1 MGFTCKFAEFVRHCY
16 TNGYTKNLEPQ
27 TCYIQLSAAAGHAG
41 VSFCLPHQIMPKL
54 PEQLLQ
60 LGLLQPAKSMFHL
73 PSGALVVRLLQPV
86 DSVICRRL
94 CREHAKGCR
103 HFSILGLKWLHTI
116 LRLLRVCCEYSQFCD
131 AAGHAVWLLQPVRSL
146 GCCSLSFS
154 AVAAWA
160 VAPWADRTD
169 EAYIPRVYH
178 WPESHVPAKFTANL
192 TAKYN

>member
-1 MGFTCKFAEFVRHCY
+1 
-16 TNGYTKNLEPQ
+16 
-27 TCYIQLSAAAGHAG
+27 
-41 VSFCLPHQIMPKL
+41 MPKL

-60 LGLLQPAKSMFHL
+60 PGLLQPAKSWFHL

-131 AAGHAVWLLQPVRSL
+131 AAGHAVWLLQPVRS
-146 GCCSLSFS
+146 CCSLGAPVQLFS
-154 AVAAWA
+154 LGHHPSLHARPVPKWGMMAGE
-160 VAPWADRTD
+160 PKLQQN
-169 EAYIPRVYH
+169 
-178 WPESHVPAKFTANL
+178 PAK
-192 TAKYN
+192 